1 VCYGAFGFGY
11 VVPATFLP
19 VMAREVVRD
28 PAIFG
33 WAWPL
38 FGLAAAVSTVLA
50 GTFVTALG
58 TRRLWIVGHVVMA
71 LGVIAPVVW
80 SGVGAIVLSALLVG
94 ATFTVITMAGFEEG
108 RRLAGPHGTRMIA
121 TMAVAFNIG
130 QLAGPIG
137 VRYALTTV
145 GDFSRPLLAAALVLV
160 LSAVALAP
168 RS

>member
-1 VCYGAFGFGY
+1 
-11 VVPATFLP
+11 
-19 VMAREVVRD
+19 
-28 PAIFG
+28 
-33 WAWPL
+33 
-38 FGLAAAVSTVLA
+38 
-50 GTFVTALG
+50 
-58 TRRLWIVGHVVMA
+58 
-71 LGVIAPVVW
+71 
-80 SGVGAIVLSALLVG
+80 
-94 ATFTVITMAGFEEG
+94 MAGFEEG